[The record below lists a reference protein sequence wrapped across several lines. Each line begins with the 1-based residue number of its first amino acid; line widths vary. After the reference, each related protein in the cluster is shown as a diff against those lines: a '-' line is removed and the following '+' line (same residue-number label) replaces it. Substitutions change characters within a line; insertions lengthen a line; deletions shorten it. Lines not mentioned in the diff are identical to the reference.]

1 MQQTRS
7 PLSPIDSNQNTYRS
21 QTSKTQDI
29 NYQIQ
34 FQITKQKLSTVPDS
48 RQDNNAVYMSPR
60 NTKLKTQTIL
70 SPNCRS
76 PLTTRK
82 EIKTIQSPY
91 NLSIHSAQSPI
102 KIGNTT
108 THNIKQELDY
118 IKQKNN
124 NLQKQILNL
133 TSEIQ
138 RGQSNTLIK
147 ELQQKIQLLT
157 QMNEKLTQE
166 NKELQQKGDLNQL
179 KQNIEQQ
186 IQQIKENEK
195 KLNEIQENQQ
205 KYEIS
210 NLDLVKNS
218 TTDYITQL
226 ILDLEER
233 VHILIVE
240 NANLNKVFNQRIK
253 LNERFNTLELQLKQA
268 QVQFQKV
275 KVEEKLVKTK
285 YNQIKKK

>member
-1 MQQTRS
+1 MQPTRL

-82 EIKTIQSPY
+82 EIKPIQSPY

-102 KIGNTT
+102 KIVNNTAQ
-108 THNIKQELDY
+108 NIKQELDY
-118 IKQKNN
+118 FKLKNS

-138 RGQSNTLIK
+138 RGQSNALIK

-157 QMNEKLTQE
+157 QMNEKLTLE
-166 NKELQQKGDLNQL
+166 NKQLQQKGDVNQL
-179 KQNIEQQ
+179 KKNVEQQ
-186 IQQIKENEK
+186 LQLIDDNEK
-195 KLNEIQENQQ
+195 KLKEIQENQE
-205 KYEIS
+205 KYETS
-210 NLDLVKNS
+210 KLDLVKNS

-275 KVEEKLVKTK
+275 KVEEKLLKTK